1 MLIHMHHHKRGL
13 VIPLLKREI
22 TILPASCQLVKNIPH
37 YKRKRN
43 LCRHV
48 PWLHLCVFSHRQL
61 SEQSVP
67 CSQRR
72 TASSI
77 DGFLLMAPQRT
88 HASAGPRQAARQA
101 GKETSRSEEL
111 YAAVCRRARVWLLKC
126 LLEKNLNIYIINSP
140 SHLIIPVTLLSSSL
154 LFASPAFKHGTS
166 CAEGDIFQKMFLSKS
181 LNSSFDN
188 LTLTH

>member
-1 MLIHMHHHKRGL
+1 MLIYICNITRGGL
-13 VIPLLKREI
+13 VVPLLKQE
-22 TILPASCQLVKNIPH
+22 LFCQAVCRLVKNIPH
-37 YKRKRN
+37 YERKRN

-88 HASAGPRQAARQA
+88 HASAGPKAGREAGRQEGRQAKRHPGARSSPLQYA
-101 GKETSRSEEL
+101 GEPG
-111 YAAVCRRARVWLLKC
+111 CGC
-126 LLEKNLNIYIINSP
+126 
-140 SHLIIPVTLLSSSL
+140 
-154 LFASPAFKHGTS
+154 
-166 CAEGDIFQKMFLSKS
+166 
-181 LNSSFDN
+181 
-188 LTLTH
+188 

>member
-13 VIPLLKREI
+13 VIPGLKREI
-22 TILPASCQLVKNIPH
+22 TILPVSCQLVKNIPH
-37 YKRKRN
+37 YERKRN

-88 HASAGPRQAARQA
+88 HASAGPKAGRQADRKAGRQRDIRERGARRCSTQESQ
-101 GKETSRSEEL
+101 G
-111 YAAVCRRARVWLLKC
+111 V
-126 LLEKNLNIYIINSP
+126 
-140 SHLIIPVTLLSSSL
+140 
-154 LFASPAFKHGTS
+154 AFKVS
-166 CAEGDIFQKMFLSKS
+166 VREKS
-181 LNSSFDN
+181 
-188 LTLTH
+188 